1 MAKDL
6 EIRRI
11 RAGTKYPSPKGG
23 LPETRFLDAGFPDYQ
38 WLFGTDGVYTAFAS
52 VGVGQFGPIKDH
64 LRAFGK
70 SAL

>member
-1 MAKDL
+1 VAKDL